1 MSVAR
6 RDDRHNDD
14 LVREISDSFNRA
26 VAKRPDPTGTAAVSS
41 EASEDTAAES
51 ATPAPRFVV
60 TGDKRDAARG
70 KRRGG

>member
-26 VAKRPDPTGTAAVSS
+26 VAKRPDPAGSADAAAPKGG
-41 EASEDTAAES
+41 EADSV
-51 ATPAPRFVV
+51 TPAPPQFVV
-60 TGDKRDAARG
+60 TGDRRDAARG
-70 KRRGG
+70 KRRGR

>member
-26 VAKRPDPTGTAAVSS
+26 VTNRPATSGEPDSPDSP
-41 EASEDTAAES
+41 EAP
-51 ATPAPRFVV
+51 PAPPRFTV
-60 TGDKRDAARG
+60 TGDKRDGARD
-70 KRRGG
+70 KRKPR